1 MTNVPEKSP
10 KFDQIKTRIVLDKQG
25 PDLSLFTKPIY
36 RRILSL
42 NLIIGKKKKKKNQFF
57 TKKQILNFLNDC
69 APAIEI

>member
-42 NLIIGKKKKKKNQFF
+42 NLIIEKKKKNQFF
-57 TKKQILNFLNDC
+57 TKKQILNFLNDST
-69 APAIEI
+69 PAIEI

>member
-42 NLIIGKKKKKKNQFF
+42 NLIIEKKKKNQFF

>member
-42 NLIIGKKKKKKNQFF
+42 NLIIEK
-57 TKKQILNFLNDC
+57 TKKTNFLLRNKF
-69 APAIEI
+69 

>member
-1 MTNVPEKSP
+1 MTMTNVPEKSP

-42 NLIIGKKKKKKNQFF
+42 NLIIEKKKKNQFF
-57 TKKQILNFLNDC
+57 TKKQILNFLNDST
-69 APAIEI
+69 PAIEI

>member
-42 NLIIGKKKKKKNQFF
+42 NLIIEKNQFF
-57 TKKQILNFLNDC
+57 TKKQILNFLNDST
-69 APAIEI
+69 PAIEI

>member
-1 MTNVPEKSP
+1 MTMTNVPEKSP
-10 KFDQIKTRIVLDKQG
+10 KFDQIKTRIVLDKQS

-42 NLIIGKKKKKKNQFF
+42 NLIIEKKKKNQFF
-57 TKKQILNFLNDC
+57 AKKQILNFLNDS

>member
-10 KFDQIKTRIVLDKQG
+10 KFDHIKTRIVLEKQG

-42 NLIIGKKKKKKNQFF
+42 NLIIQKKKKKPIFYKE
-57 TKKQILNFLNDC
+57 KILNFLNDST
-69 APAIEI
+69 PAIEI

>member
-10 KFDQIKTRIVLDKQG
+10 KFDQIKTRIVLDKQS

-42 NLIIGKKKKKKNQFF
+42 NLIIGKKKKKNQFF
-57 TKKQILNFLNDC
+57 TKKQILNFLNDS